1 VGGNNFNYAA
11 GYTLVVCFSKDS
23 FATLPL
29 ACVDLII
36 QIKEVMNRG
45 QNGIFG
51 NEVTIANYEARK

>member
-1 VGGNNFNYAA
+1 M
-11 GYTLVVCFSKDS
+11 FSKDS

-51 NEVTIANYEARK
+51 NEVTIATYEARK